1 MAAGRTLLLHDL
13 KITTF
18 RSTDAGV
25 AFLVEAGG
33 KALFHAGDLQWW
45 HWEGEP
51 GSWNADMERD
61 FKKECAKL
69 KGQAVDAAFLVLD
82 PRQEEAFWWG
92 FDWWMRTL
100 DAKAAF
106 PMHSWEDFQISRRLK
121 ALPVSFPYRDRIVEL
136 FYPGQ
141 VTVLE

>member
-1 MAAGRTLLLHDL
+1 M
-13 KITTF
+13 
-18 RSTDAGV
+18 
-25 AFLVEAGG
+25 EAGG

-121 ALPVSFPYRDRIVEL
+121 ALPVSAPYRDRIVEL